1 MKELEENLKKRSMI
15 NHKIYSLT
23 VVLFFMLLTTSCQL
37 LSNKAEDKIEL
48 PTELSQEQLQN
59 MRYTFKRDKAY
70 KQKFLYQEKTDAAI
84 VTIYNVINY
93 QIKDN
98 QSINIGEGFEYLIF
112 DISIDNPTS
121 QPFNIDDFTKSCRL
135 SNADSNYL
143 YSNIGFALKMYYLQ
157 SDSAEI
163 DLEYTK
169 RFYQKQ
175 MPPKEFY
182 RSRLFA
188 FEVSKDDKN
197 PLYFRY
203 NIFNKQF
210 TFKVRE
216 AIH

>member
-1 MKELEENLKKRSMI
+1 MKELEENLKIQSMK
-15 NHKIYSLT
+15 NHKIYLIP
-23 VVLFFMLLTTSCQL
+23 VVLFLFYLTTSCQL
-37 LSNKAEDKIEL
+37 LSNNTEDKIEL
-48 PTELSQEQLQN
+48 PTEISQEQLQH

-98 QSINIGEGFEYLIF
+98 QSSNIGEGFEYLIF

-135 SNADSNYL
+135 TNADSNYL
-143 YSNIGFALKMYYLQ
+143 YSNIGFALKMFYLQ

-210 TFKVRE
+210 IFKVRE

>member
-98 QSINIGEGFEYLIF
+98 QSSNIGEGFEYLIF

-135 SNADSNYL
+135 TNADSNYL
-143 YSNIGFALKMYYLQ
+143 YSNIGFALKMFYLQ

-210 TFKVRE
+210 IFKVRE